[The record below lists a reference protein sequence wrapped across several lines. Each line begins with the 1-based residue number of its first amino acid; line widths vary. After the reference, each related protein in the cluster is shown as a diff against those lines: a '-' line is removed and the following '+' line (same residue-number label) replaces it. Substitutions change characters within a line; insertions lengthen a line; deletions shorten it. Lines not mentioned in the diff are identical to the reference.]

1 MRQKKRES
9 FVRTFS
15 ITQYTVWLGPHF
27 KTGAR
32 YGIRL
37 RSSPMRSISGRRE
50 YRKWISSYPVPCEW
64 WQWSPCREHTE
75 GRTPSMHMRLPRRN
89 RWNQRGDHGA
99 HAVGGRDVLD
109 TEQDAAA
116 GYDNLFCRN
125 ARDQCNDDL
134 PISQSGR
141 LE

>member
-1 MRQKKRES
+1 MVYGCAHPPCGQYLEGENTES
-9 FVRTFS
+9 GFPAIQFPVN
-15 ITQYTVWLGPHF
+15 G
-27 KTGAR
+27 GN
-32 YGIRL
+32 
-37 RSSPMRSISGRRE
+37 GRRAGNIQKAE
-50 YRKWISSYPVPCEW
+50 YHQCICV
-64 WQWSPCREHTE
+64 CRAETD
-75 GRTPSMHMRLPRRN
+75 GI
-89 RWNQRGDHGA
+89 QRGDHGA